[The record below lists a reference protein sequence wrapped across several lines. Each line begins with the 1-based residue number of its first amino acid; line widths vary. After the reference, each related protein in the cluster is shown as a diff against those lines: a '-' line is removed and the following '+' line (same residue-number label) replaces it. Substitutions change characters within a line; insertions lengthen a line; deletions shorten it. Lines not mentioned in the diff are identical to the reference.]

1 MGIPTIPPYAMPA
14 AAELPANRAGWLPD
28 PRRCALLIHDMQQYF
43 VDFFPAGQP
52 PVTELVANLRRLRE
66 WAVELDVPIVYTGQ
80 PGAMTREQRG
90 LLVDIWGPGMTG
102 DPGDRQIVS
111 ALTPHAREPVLTKW
125 RYSAFF
131 GSELRE
137 ILVARGRDQLVIGGV
152 YAHVGVLM
160 TAMDAFSMDIE
171 PFVVADAVADFS
183 LEDHRMALDY
193 AARRCAVVL
202 TTADVGAALEVA

>member
-1 MGIPTIPPYAMPA
+1 MGIPTISPYSMPV

-43 VDFFPAGQP
+43 VDFFPVGQP
-52 PVTELVANLRRLRE
+52 PVTELVPNIAQLRE
-66 WAVELDVPIVYTGQ
+66 WAGQLGVPVVYTGQ

-90 LLVDIWGPGMTG
+90 LLRDIWGPGMNG
-102 DPGDRQIVS
+102 DPRDRQIVD
-111 ALTPHAREPVLTKW
+111 ALTPDAREPVLTKW

-131 GSELRE
+131 NSGLRE
-137 ILVARGRDQLVIGGV
+137 ILDAHQRDQLVIAGV

-171 PFVVADAVADFS
+171 AFLVADAIADFS
-183 LEDHRMALDY
+183 PDEHRMALDW

-202 TTADVGAALEVA
+202 TTADVGAALAVG